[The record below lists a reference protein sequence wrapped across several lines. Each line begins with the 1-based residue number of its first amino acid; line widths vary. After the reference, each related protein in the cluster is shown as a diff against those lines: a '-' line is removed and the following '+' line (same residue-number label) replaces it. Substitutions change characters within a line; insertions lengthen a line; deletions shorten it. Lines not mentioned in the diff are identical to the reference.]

1 MKEEELP
8 TPVFVDLVKES
19 EPSKEEREDN
29 GGREEESGAEDKT
42 DLSRLDI
49 HNVTD
54 VYMQLDNPFGSIRL
68 KSLHVN
74 TLIDPIE
81 LDLKEVSI
89 GLKVVIYSFSNT
101 I

>member
-1 MKEEELP
+1 MEGEK
-8 TPVFVDLVKES
+8 K
-19 EPSKEEREDN
+19 K
-29 GGREEESGAEDKT
+29 SGAEDKT

-101 I
+101 IETETERTVHMQ